1 MPQGADWGFTRPGV
15 WVERQEHDFLLLL
28 MLLLLPKSNVGE
40 EKSDKLNRHSAMFS
54 SRSME
59 SAAELKGLWM
69 GANQHDRFFFLVSFG
84 LSFFL
89 FWLLIIFY

>member
-1 MPQGADWGFTRPGV
+1 MIFYYC
-15 WVERQEHDFLLLL
+15 
-28 MLLLLPKSNVGE
+28 LLLLPKSNVGE

-69 GANQHDRFFFLVSFG
+69 GANQHDCFFFLVSFG
-84 LSFFL
+84 LSFFS
-89 FWLLIIFY
+89 FFCFLLLYFIRIRRIMEI